1 MKRAVKTATKSRHN
15 RRKVK
20 CSVCEKSACFDSFNK
35 HVKSCHSG
43 LTNVTPLEIS
53 TPSVADFFRWS
64 ASGESLIDLSNL
76 SFDL

>member
-20 CSVCEKSACFDSFNK
+20 CSVCEKSVCFDSFNK

-43 LTNVTPLEIS
+43 LTNVTPLEIA
-53 TPSVADFFRWS
+53 TPSVADFFGRAQAVS
-64 ASGESLIDLSNL
+64 H
-76 SFDL
+76 